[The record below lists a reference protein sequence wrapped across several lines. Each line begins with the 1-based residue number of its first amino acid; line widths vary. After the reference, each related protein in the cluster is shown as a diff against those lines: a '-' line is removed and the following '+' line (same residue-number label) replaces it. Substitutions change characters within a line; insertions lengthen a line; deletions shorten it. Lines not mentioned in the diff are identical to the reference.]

1 MVVHV
6 SIHDVSPL
14 WEREVDVALEM
25 CHAVGAKPALLVVPN
40 FHGKAP
46 LHAAPAYAKRLRT
59 LRDDG
64 HEIIL
69 HGLFHKSRPADAAVE
84 GQGRPRGLRWHYA
97 QKVVSGGEAEFSD
110 VTEEEADL
118 RLDEGEAILATAG
131 LTPTGFIPPA
141 WSMPPWLLP
150 KLGRRGYTFCED
162 HLYAYN
168 PAEGTRQTTVVL
180 NYASRT
186 PGRLFSSVAWCRIA
200 KYARLAVPARIA
212 IHPADMRYAL
222 LRHEVESLLAWGRG
236 DFTES
241 SRGLFVS
248 RAA

>member
-1 MVVHV
+1 MSIHV

-25 CHAVGAKPALLVVPN
+25 CRAVGAKPALLVVPN

-46 LHAAPAYAKRLRT
+46 LNAAPKYARKLRRLQ
-59 LRDDG
+59 DDG

-69 HGLFHKSRPADAAVE
+69 HGLFHESRREDAEVLGE
-84 GQGRPRGLRWHYA
+84 GRPTGLRWHYA
-97 QKVVSGGEAEFSD
+97 QKIASGGEAEFSD
-110 VTEEEADL
+110 VSEKEADL
-118 RLDEGEAILATAG
+118 RLDEGEAILATSG
-131 LTPTGFIPPA
+131 LTATGFIPPA

-150 KLGRRGYTFCED
+150 KLGARGYTFCED
-162 HLYAYN
+162 HLYAYD
-168 PAEGTRQTTVVL
+168 PANGIRQTSVVL

-186 PGRLFSSVAWCRIA
+186 PGRLFSSVAWCRVA
-200 KYARLAVPARIA
+200 KYARVAWPARIA
-212 IHPADMRYAL
+212 IHPADMRFAL

-236 DFTES
+236 DFVES
-241 SRGLFVS
+241 SRGLFTR